1 MRPPGYPQMYPQQRP
16 PQVNE
21 FEDVQFASPG
31 NAGPRGGNRP
41 AAVSGANT
49 AIIKTPLS
57 DGFAALREGPAA
69 AFRKKA
75 EIKSGTTV
83 RTNGCQTNETG
94 QVWCQVQHG
103 STAGYVA
110 NSLLVHVEPQQ
121 PQKTASRGD
130 DFSDIETG
138 SASTASTG
146 QVYDK
151 PGQAQRIVK
160 TVLASGIGE
169 DVEGASKNA
178 AENALKQVVGTF
190 IDADTQLTIQEGLRS
205 ETVSIDSKVREYS
218 QGTIRGFEPVKVTQD
233 GKFVRVDAKVS
244 IRIDDFKAYVKK
256 LGEGQGELGGALPE
270 ALVNN
275 IDKQKNAEEIV
286 YDRKEQILSGEVSDI
301 GVGQP
306 KMFTESSLMNDNAA
320 RQYVQSRNMNTT
332 ATIVIPVSVR
342 LKQDFL
348 GNMVDSFRQ
357 VASNQE
363 EVAAHPWARNMSTS
377 CGVGN
382 RQRSGFSVGILR
394 NKFWT
399 SSKYSE
405 RVQRGGGDEFFE
417 LYTFDEV
424 RPRTNN
430 ISSVGAGGRRNDIPR
445 LRLSFVDKDGGI
457 IREHR
462 FGDNNNSAKHFA
474 FSDGAEQYPWI
485 LAMSGYQNTCYVVAA
500 RSDFYLIVEVE
511 AETISRRPKF
521 VVKFDGAK
529 S

>member
-1 MRPPGYPQMYPQQRP
+1 MRFGSAERRP
-16 PQVNE
+16 
-21 FEDVQFASPG
+21 
-31 NAGPRGGNRP
+31 GNRP
-41 AAVSGANT
+41 AAASGAST

-83 RTNGCQTNETG
+83 RTNGCEANETG

-103 STAGYVA
+103 REAGYVA

-121 PQKTASRGD
+121 PQLSQKQSQKAATPGD
-130 DFSDIETG
+130 DFSDIEAG
-138 SASTASTG
+138 SSSKASTG
-146 QVYDK
+146 QVYEK
-151 PGQAQRIVK
+151 PGQAQRIVR

-190 IDADTQLTIQEGLRS
+190 IDADTQLTIQEGIRS

-218 QGTIRGFEPVKVTQD
+218 QGSIRGFEPVKVTQD

-256 LGEGQGELGGALPE
+256 LGQGEGELGGDLPIAIVE
-270 ALVNN
+270 N

-286 YDRKEQILSGEVSDI
+286 YERKATILAGEVSDI

-306 KMFTESSLMNDNAA
+306 KMFTESSLSND
-320 RQYVQSRNMNTT
+320 RGTLQYVQTRKMNTT

-342 LKQDFL
+342 LKQNFL
-348 GNMVDSFRQ
+348 GNLVETYRQ
-357 VASNQE
+357 IASNQE
-363 EVAAHPWARNMSTS
+363 EVAAHPWARNMTYS
-377 CGVGN
+377 CQVNN

-394 NKFWT
+394 NKFWAT
-399 SSKYSE
+399 SKYTE
-405 RVQRGGGDEFFE
+405 MMNRGQGGDDFFDV
-417 LYTFDEV
+417 YTFDEV
-424 RPRTNN
+424 RPRQSIMAVN
-430 ISSVGAGGRRNDIPR
+430 AGGMRTDIPN
-445 LRLSFVDKDGGI
+445 LRLSFVDKEGEI
-457 IREHR
+457 IKEHR
-462 FGDNNNSAKHFA
+462 FGENHSSNAKHFVHHDG
-474 FSDGAEQYPWI
+474 SDQTPWN
-485 LAMSGYQNTCYVVAA
+485 LVTSNYQNCYVVAA
-500 RSDFYLIVEVE
+500 RSDFYLIVEVD